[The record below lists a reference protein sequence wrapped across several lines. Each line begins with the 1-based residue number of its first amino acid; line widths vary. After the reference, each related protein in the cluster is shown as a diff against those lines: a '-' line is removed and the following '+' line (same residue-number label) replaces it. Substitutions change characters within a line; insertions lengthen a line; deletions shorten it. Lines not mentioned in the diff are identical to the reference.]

1 MDFLM
6 GSISASLAIFL
17 SYKVISRAIWDSQVY
32 PLKVKA
38 YQSHKHQTL
47 VDAGYSS
54 KWMYDEE
61 APLLKTQATDFH
73 DSQAIRI
80 LIVEAKAYWIDRH
93 ILYTA
98 DVVNG
103 DMDQNTAKPIDTMV
117 LDKVQ
122 LDKIMFVVDKLTE
135 RYNGEDSDPGKQGF

>member
-32 PLKVKA
+32 PLKIKT

-54 KWMYDEE
+54 KWMSDEE

-73 DSQAIRI
+73 DRQAIRI
-80 LIVEAKAYWIDRH
+80 LIVETKAYWIDRH